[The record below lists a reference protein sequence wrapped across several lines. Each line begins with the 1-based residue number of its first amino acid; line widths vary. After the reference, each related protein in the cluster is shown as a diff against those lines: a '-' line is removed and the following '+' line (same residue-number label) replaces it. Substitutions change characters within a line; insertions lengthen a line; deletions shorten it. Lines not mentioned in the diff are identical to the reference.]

1 MLLESA
7 AITTIKQLPR
17 PQSHGVR
24 GKMNYWSAGQE
35 MTTKVNPEP
44 KAMGAV
50 LFLYFQV
57 RFFFCTFCTGAFCA
71 ACCAALCGNCIV
83 YRDSL
88 RAVPNYLTTRLCAFF

>member
-57 RFFFCTFCTGAFCA
+57 RFFFFLHILYRCFLRGL
-71 ACCAALCGNCIV
+71 LCGIMRQLHC
-83 YRDSL
+83 L
-88 RAVPNYLTTRLCAFF
+88 

>member
-57 RFFFCTFCTGAFCA
+57 RFFFFAHFVPVLFARLVVRHYA
-71 ACCAALCGNCIV
+71 ATALFIEIASG
-83 YRDSL
+83 L
-88 RAVPNYLTTRLCAFF
+88 YLTT